1 MGEPA
6 QAAERRRGEEGAA
19 RVEAG
24 GVQLLLALVEHA
36 VDPRRE
42 RRALDRAPPV
52 ALDEHEQDVLA
63 AQAGEELVAG
73 RVAEGSWASW
83 RASTERSCRSAWTD
97 CTSST
102 ASAAALEEATG
113 APATRRITHST
124 PSTAAAR
131 SAQPRWPA
139 ATFVTRSSASTGIA
153 RIATDEH
160 HRTHDGEVG
169 GGLPGRVAQRLD
181 ADARVARVVDRPERP
196 VEGGEEADV
205 EHLHDDQH
213 AQHRSR
219 DDGQHASRRGGQQRG
234 HRDDDEELEREPRE
248 PAEVEAVGPVGRD
261 ERGPDQQQGEGA
273 ERHGDT
279 TARGPRGAAAPQP
292 PGALRHRGGERDERD
307 GEEDLGGRARQDAR
321 GRDGQHDAL
330 RRRHRTAPA
339 APRQRR
345 AHPRQ
350 QPLAGQE
357 RVAREADGEHPRAVL
372 AGGVDAEREDQEG
385 VDLAV
390 EARAQRGR
398 GAGAARHPAVGGV
411 ERERDGRER
420 HQQRD
425 RRGVRER
432 VGRQRGDA
440 DRERGAGERHP
451 RRRAEPLAAR
461 AGERGRHDRGA
472 GEADDLTRGAEA
484 GRGRQHGEQQR
495 RGEQRRRRAR
505 PAARPERRGG
515 HASSNRGESA

>member
-1 MGEPA
+1 M
-6 QAAERRRGEEGAA
+6 RG
-19 RVEAG
+19 
-24 GVQLLLALVEHA
+24 
-36 VDPRRE
+36 RE

-63 AQAGEELVAG
+63 AQAGQQLVAG
-73 RVAEGSWASW
+73 RVAEGVVGELAREHGAVVQVGLHRLHLVDGERRGARGGDR
-83 RASTERSCRSAWTD
+83 RARDAQDHPQHAEH
-97 CTSST
+97 
-102 ASAAALEEATG
+102 
-113 APATRRITHST
+113 RR
-124 PSTAAAR
+124 R
-131 SAQPRWPA
+131 AQRPA
-139 ATFVTRSSASTGIA
+139 AVAGRDPRHAQQRQHRDREDREEEHRRA
-153 RIATDEH
+153 R
-160 HRTHDGEVG
+160 DGEVG

-205 EHLHDDQH
+205 EHLHDDEH

-219 DDGQHASRRGGQQRG
+219 DDGQHAPRRGGQQRG

-248 PAEVEAVGPVGRD
+248 PAEVEAVGAVGRD

-273 ERHGDT
+273 ERHGDA

-292 PGALRHRGGERDERD
+292 PGALPHRGGERDERD

-350 QPLAGQE
+350 QPLAGEE

-372 AGGVDAEREDQEG
+372 PGGVDAEGEDQEG

-411 ERERDGRER
+411 ERERDRGER

-472 GEADDLTRGAEA
+472 GKPDDLARGAEA